1 MTSPR
6 DDTGTSS
13 AGGARWLLLVHQLPA
28 KPPYLRVKV
37 WRRLQGLGAISVK
50 NSVYALP
57 ANEQTLEDF
66 QWLLR
71 EIEQGGGEG
80 MICEASLVD
89 GLSDQE
95 VRALFDAA
103 RDADYAT
110 IAKELRALTAGVDR
124 PASEPQGEKPDIKG
138 QLVRLRRRYAEVSG
152 IDFFSATGR
161 MTVEGLLSD
170 LETRLTTADAE
181 HQTEN
186 TTVPM
191 LKDDLIG
198 KTWVTRRGVHV
209 DRMACA
215 WLVRRFVDPNAHFK
229 FVAAKDYDAQTGE
242 LRFDMFKAE
251 FTHEGDKCSFE
262 VLLARIG
269 LDEPAL
275 HSIAEIVHDID
286 LKDGKFG
293 REQTA
298 GIAHVIA
305 GICMSQKDDL
315 ARIERGSAIF
325 DDTYEHFRKKPN
337 R

>member
-1 MTSPR
+1 MTFPKDDAGASPV
-6 DDTGTSS
+6 
-13 AGGARWLLLVHQLPA
+13 GGARWLLLVHQLPA

-57 ANEQTLEDF
+57 ADEQTLEDF

-80 MICEASLVD
+80 MICEANLVD

-103 RDADYAT
+103 RDADYAA
-110 IAKELRALTAGVDR
+110 IAKELRSVAADVDR
-124 PASEPQGEKPDIKG
+124 PGSGGQGEKPDIKG
-138 QLVRLRRRYAEVSG
+138 PLVRLRRRYAEVSG

-170 LETRLTTADAE
+170 LETRVTTADAE

-186 TTVPM
+186 TTVPT
-191 LKDDLIG
+191 LKDDLTG

-229 FVAAKDYDAQTGE
+229 FVSVKDYDAQPGE

-298 GIAHVIA
+298 GIAHIIA

-325 DDTYEHFRKKPN
+325 DDTYEHFRKKPS